1 MKPLMLTLFVP
12 IFCLVQTGSEPKTRL
27 SSQDSIPN
35 TAITLKD
42 KNVIYQKV
50 FLSDL
55 KKEDLADRINML
67 LGNMRNFKF
76 NKDNYLSSF
85 DFFGRLSNYKFSLNK
100 FQSSWFERPTILSCP
115 MNASVAIQVKDY
127 KYRVTISEMT
137 IEVGRDTIGKTTEIF
152 FDDIITTRNRTAFKM
167 SKSNVRTAERVNQ
180 DFADRFNLNRSA
192 ISEDF

>member
-1 MKPLMLTLFVP
+1 VPFEDISKVTFTFHRYLNLENSLHYIHEAIWPALQAKLVSYNIFIYLKSTQINETMKPLMLTLFAP
-12 IFCLVQTGSEPKTRL
+12 IFCLVQSGSEPTTKL

-115 MNASVAIQVKDY
+115 INASVAIQVKD
-127 KYRVTISEMT
+127 TST
-137 IEVGRDTIGKTTEIF
+137 G
-152 FDDIITTRNRTAFKM
+152 
-167 SKSNVRTAERVNQ
+167 
-180 DFADRFNLNRSA
+180 
-192 ISEDF
+192 